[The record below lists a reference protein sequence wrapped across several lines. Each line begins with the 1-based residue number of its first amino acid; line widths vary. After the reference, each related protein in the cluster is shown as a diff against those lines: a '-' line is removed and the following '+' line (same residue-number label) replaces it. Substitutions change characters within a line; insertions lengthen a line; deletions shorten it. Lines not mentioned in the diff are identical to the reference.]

1 MKKRIN
7 GVKEELSC
15 FIRLKNILGLGIC
28 FLIFSGILISH
39 LFFLQPF
46 CSFLLNKHA

>member
-39 LFFLQPF
+39 LFFYSPF
-46 CSFLLNKHA
+46 AVFF

>member
-15 FIRLKNILGLGIC
+15 FIILKNILGLGIC

-39 LFFLQPF
+39 LFFFTALLQF
-46 CSFLLNKHA
+46 SFK